1 MLGQQH
7 VAHVSRILRQV
18 HVLDKAM
25 MMLVRMYQQHFLGCA
40 QGYTEV
46 QHMKTVMLFAMRY
59 ETVCTRTQP
68 ARDMVT

>member
-25 MMLVRMYQQHFLGCA
+25 MMLVRMYQQYFLGCA
-40 QGYTEV
+40 ATFVVNVPTIFSWMCSGIY
-46 QHMKTVMLFAMRY
+46 
-59 ETVCTRTQP
+59 
-68 ARDMVT
+68 